1 MFRRVG
7 NLSRENTLKGGD
19 KGSEAHKKSGKIVKA
34 LNKDAEEN
42 NRNDVREETL
52 RDIYEGKK
60 KGLWDNI
67 HAKSVSV
74 VRNLPA
80 LVTRTILRL

>member
-1 MFRRVG
+1 M
-7 NLSRENTLKGGD
+7 L
-19 KGSEAHKKSGKIVKA
+19 
-34 LNKDAEEN
+34 EEN

-67 HAKSVSV
+67 HTGVSV
-74 VRNLPA
+74 VKNL
-80 LVTRTILRL
+80 LRVW